1 MIHHEIEMSGR
12 GNGRAPCA
20 PEGIRG
26 LLRRC
31 RRCGRRGRGGMLAL
45 AVIYQVLQLL
55 AGLEERN
62 LFGGN
67 FHPVPGLGI
76 ASHARLALARAE
88 ASKTADLDLV
98 THPQRAHDAVK
109 DRLYNHFAVFPC
121 EFRQTRDLINQIR
134 FCHTPLG
141 SVVNFH
147 QWSPGPATCPFCRG
161 LHNSLKVKYVTQLGE
176 QALATS
182 LYQLVP
188 SAWAPAS

>member
-1 MIHHEIEMSGR
+1 
-12 GNGRAPCA
+12 
-20 PEGIRG
+20 
-26 LLRRC
+26 
-31 RRCGRRGRGGMLAL
+31 MLAL

-88 ASKTADLDLV
+88 GSKTADLDLV

-141 SVVNFH
+141 SVMNFDERPFG
-147 QWSPGPATCPFCRG
+147 QTASALCGASITLSNFRYFVQVVVQAPGFRRW
-161 LHNSLKVKYVTQLGE
+161 
-176 QALATS
+176 ALAN
-182 LYQLVP
+182 LH
-188 SAWAPAS
+188 PAG